1 MPSGTTPRV
10 RASSS
15 SPYSS
20 VWKPLP
26 SAQRAAA
33 YLVCA
38 VAALVAAGLT
48 AFGMLGIRSDRSL
61 EEAQAPVASGHDDT
75 RQPAPM

>member
-1 MPSGTTPRV
+1 M
-10 RASSS
+10 
-15 SPYSS
+15 
-20 VWKPLP
+20 
-26 SAQRAAA
+26 
-33 YLVCA
+33 CA

-61 EEAQAPVASGHDDT
+61 EEEAQAPVASGHDDT